1 MKGSAGAATASLSI
15 SSENSEDVPRTTQL
29 KGSTPVLRWYLFF
42 HDRPKTET
50 MPHVPLP
57 HGREKTVLRRY
68 VEQCIGAVERGGMEE

>member
-1 MKGSAGAATASLSI
+1 M
-15 SSENSEDVPRTTQL
+15 
-29 KGSTPVLRWYLFF
+29 LRWYLFF